1 MKKTHFLCLY
11 AALMSLLSVSAGAQQ
26 MVQPRRL
33 IDCHTAGLLPRGHF
47 EFETRVY
54 PSRHPSVEGAGI
66 TFSIG
71 VGITDRLMFGGGYGA
86 DGLVGRA
93 SVRGNPLPGLLV
105 KYRVIEETTR
115 MPGIALGYDW
125 QGYGGIE
132 GYGDTTDAYRGY
144 VYKSQGFFLSL
155 SKNYLLFS
163 ALQLGFH
170 GAINYSMEQ
179 REAVSWPNGY
189 IGMDLSINEEL
200 AFAVEY
206 DLALNH
212 PDPDSDKYANPF
224 KGFLNAGIRWR
235 FAPTFYIE
243 FDAKDI
249 LQKKLKHPEL
259 EESDEPLGWSR
270 ELKLVYYSDF

>member
-1 MKKTHFLCLY
+1 MRKSLFLGLLTVLY
-11 AALMSLLSVSAGAQQ
+11 AYTASFAEQ

-33 IDCHTAGLLPRGHF
+33 INSHTAGLLPRGHF

-54 PSRHPSVEGAGI
+54 PSRHPLVEGAGI

-93 SVRGNPLPGLLV
+93 DVRGNPLPGLLV
-105 KYRVIEETTR
+105 KYRIIEESTR
-115 MPGIALGYDW
+115 APGIALGYDW

-132 GYGDTTDAYRGY
+132 GYGDSTGAYRGY

-155 SKNYLLFS
+155 SKNYLMINVI
-163 ALQLGFH
+163 QLGFH
-170 GAINYSMEQ
+170 GAINYSLEGHD
-179 REAVSWPNGY
+179 EVKWPNAY
-189 IGMDLSINEEL
+189 VGMDLGINEEL

-212 PDPDSDKYANPF
+212 PDPKSKEYANPL
-224 KGFLNAGIRWR
+224 KGFLNAGVRWR
-235 FAPTFYIE
+235 FAPTFYLE
-243 FDAKDI
+243 FNAKDV
-249 LQKKLKHPEL
+249 LQQKLQNPEDPQ
-259 EESDEPLGWSR
+259 SDEPLGWSR
-270 ELKLVYYSDF
+270 ELKLVYYSSF